1 MNEGGWTS
9 RAAVK
14 QAASL
19 GGMGLLAGVLAGWVA
34 LLGAE
39 DVAARAARA
48 ASVFWVLFLLLP
60 ATLLLWSWLSWREQ
74 RGTRQVSLGR
84 AVAVSLAVG
93 LAGGLL
99 AVLAFVA
106 AFDPDPADVRR
117 HRSGAVSAA
126 LTCGDRLAGHL
137 VLAGRGRGNGPGSG
151 IGGLLARA
159 QSPALT
165 IS

>member
-1 MNEGGWTS
+1 VDENRWTA

-19 GGMGLLAGVLAGWVA
+19 GGVGLLVGAVAGWVA

-60 ATLLLWSWLSWREQ
+60 ATLLAWSWLSWRER
-74 RGTRQVSLGR
+74 RGTRQASLGR

-99 AVLAFVA
+99 AALAFVA
-106 AFDPDPADVRR
+106 TATQILVMFGGAAPGQFQQPLLAEIGWPAIW
-117 HRSGAVSAA
+117 SLLAVVVVMALA
-126 LTCGDRLAGHL
+126 LTSVTYLRRRRTG
-137 VLAGRGRGNGPGSG
+137 
-151 IGGLLARA
+151 
-159 QSPALT
+159 
-165 IS
+165 